1 MMRTASAPLG
11 RPEAAKVATGAGWGL
26 LILSMIVLV
35 GWAFDLRG
43 LENFVAESAGTKAN
57 SAAAMM
63 LAAVALL
70 RRDHRD
76 LPIFSISVS
85 LIGALTLAEYFWH
98 TNFGIDELLFRD
110 THYFFYPGRMS
121 QYTSIGLVLLGASLL
136 PMNSRHPS
144 MRQLS
149 RYLGVLTGSLGALAI
164 VSHAYDRHA
173 PNLVHPGTN
182 VAIPTAIGF
191 VIGAI
196 GVQYANSSEGI
207 VRLFHADN
215 PGGAML
221 RRLLPAGL
229 LLSVLLGFAV
239 VHAQVHYHWEAG
251 FSLALVSVG
260 VGACLVVGIVL
271 TAANLEKQDLARRE
285 SEQRF
290 LLAEKAAPVMVWVSG
305 TDKLCTYFSEP
316 WLKFTGR
323 SIETELG
330 NGWAEGVHR
339 DDLQRCL
346 DTYTQAFDRREEFR
360 MEYRLRRH
368 DGEYRWILDIGAPR
382 FDQSPSFLGYIG
394 IAIDVTERKLVEETL
409 RESEARFQDLAEQSR
424 TTHWEVDP
432 QGLFTY
438 VSQMSQASWG
448 YRPDEVMGRMHF
460 YDIHPE
466 EGREAFKA
474 AVFAVVERKQPFRD
488 VVHAMETK
496 DGRIA
501 WGSTNGIPLVNADGT
516 LRGYRGS
523 CTDVTDRKLAE
534 EVRRQSEEQFRTLAE
549 AIPQLCWMAHG
560 DGHGFWNNQRWYSY
574 TGTTPEQMEGWG
586 WQSVHDPQ
594 TLPTVLTRWNA
605 SIAKGE
611 PFEMVSPL
619 RSADGIFRPFLTR
632 VMPLKDADGRVVR
645 WFGTSTDVTELR
657 DAHEKR
663 YRQLFENMSEGIAYC
678 RMLFDDSGRP
688 ADFVFLDVNSAFPT
702 LTGLKDVVGKGMTEL
717 IPGIR
722 ESNPELFETCGRV
735 AVTGQPEKLEVE
747 IRSLGTWLSTSVHS
761 PERDHFMAVFDNIT
775 ERKRSEERLLRAEKL
790 ASVGR
795 MAAAIAHEINNP
807 LDAVMNLLFLVGTT
821 KDLPE
826 SVRHLLET
834 ADDELKRVAHITR
847 QSLGFYRE
855 SGAPTLTPVSAVLN
869 SAVDLVKSRIKVK
882 QAIIE
887 KQFDGDVQITA
898 IPGEL
903 RQVFSNL
910 LSNSLDAINERGVI
924 KLRVSA
930 ARHRIRVTI
939 ADNGKGVPESIRR
952 RIFEPFFSTKGAV
965 GTGLGLWVSQQ
976 IIEKH
981 GGTIRV
987 RSSSDGLRRGT
998 TFSVELP
1005 LGPMQPE
1012 SQLTVTLADV
1022 GDSRPADR

>member
-1 MMRTASAPLG
+1 MSFAFYGIVGISLILLESLLIGGLLWQRARRMKVETDLAVTNDRLRLALEAGKSVGWNFEVRSGQDQWFGDLQNMFGISADNYSGNAEDFYRSVHPEDRKGVRKAVANARQSRNPYVAEFRIVRADGAVRWITASGKFYYAKSGDAERMLG
-11 RPEAAKVATGAGWGL
+11 
-26 LILSMIVLV
+26 M
-35 GWAFDLRG
+35 
-43 LENFVAESAGTKAN
+43 
-57 SAAAMM
+57 
-63 LAAVALL
+63 AV
-70 RRDHRD
+70 D
-76 LPIFSISVS
+76 I
-85 LIGALTLAEYFWH
+85 
-98 TNFGIDELLFRD
+98 
-110 THYFFYPGRMS
+110 
-121 QYTSIGLVLLGASLL
+121 
-136 PMNSRHPS
+136 
-144 MRQLS
+144 
-149 RYLGVLTGSLGALAI
+149 
-164 VSHAYDRHA
+164 
-173 PNLVHPGTN
+173 
-182 VAIPTAIGF
+182 
-191 VIGAI
+191 
-196 GVQYANSSEGI
+196 
-207 VRLFHADN
+207 
-215 PGGAML
+215 
-221 RRLLPAGL
+221 
-229 LLSVLLGFAV
+229 
-239 VHAQVHYHWEAG
+239 
-251 FSLALVSVG
+251 
-260 VGACLVVGIVL
+260 
-271 TAANLEKQDLARRE
+271 
-285 SEQRF
+285 
-290 LLAEKAAPVMVWVSG
+290 
-305 TDKLCTYFSEP
+305 TD
-316 WLKFTGR
+316 
-323 SIETELG
+323 
-330 NGWAEGVHR
+330 
-339 DDLQRCL
+339 
-346 DTYTQAFDRREEFR
+346 
-360 MEYRLRRH
+360 
-368 DGEYRWILDIGAPR
+368 
-382 FDQSPSFLGYIG
+382 
-394 IAIDVTERKLVEETL
+394 RKLAEETL
-409 RESEARFQDLAEQSR
+409 RESEARFRDLAEQSH

-438 VSQMSQASWG
+438 VSHVSQASWG
-448 YRPDEVMGRMHF
+448 YRPDEVVGRMHF

-466 EGREAFKA
+466 EGRKAFKA

-496 DGRIA
+496 DGRLA
-501 WGSTNGIPLVNADGT
+501 WGSTNGIPLLNADGT

-534 EVRRQSEEQFRTLAE
+534 DVRRRYAAIVESSDDAIIGADTHGIITDWNKGAEKLYGFSANEAIGSHVSFISPADRPEEGQEILNKVISGEPVRHNETIRRRKDGTTVGVSLTVSSIVDDDGRIVGASGIARDTTERRQAEAQLRESEEQFRTLAE
-549 AIPQLCWMAHG
+549 AIPQLCWMARG

-594 TLPTVLTRWNA
+594 TLPTVLERWNV
-605 SIAKGE
+605 SILKGE
-611 PFEMVSPL
+611 PFDMVYPL
-619 RSADGIFRPFLTR
+619 RGADGVFRSFLTR

-645 WFGTSTDVTELR
+645 WFGTCTDVTELR

-688 ADFVFLDVNSAFPT
+688 TDFICLDVNTAFPR
-702 LTGLKDVVGKGMTEL
+702 LTGLKDAVGKRMTEL

-735 AVTGQPEKLEVE
+735 VLTGQPEKLEVE

-790 ASVGR
+790 TSVGR

-847 QSLGFYRE
+847 QSLGFYHE
-855 SGAPTLTPVSAVLN
+855 SSAPTLTPVSAVLN
-869 SAVDLVKSRIKVK
+869 SAVDLVRSRIKLK

-898 IPGEL
+898 ISGEL

-930 ARHRIRVTI
+930 GRHRIRVTI
-939 ADNGKGVPESIRR
+939 ADNGKGVPKSMRR
-952 RIFEPFFSTKGAV
+952 RVFEPFFSTKGAV

-998 TFSVELP
+998 TFSVALP
-1005 LGPMQPE
+1005 LGPTQPE
-1012 SQLTVTLADV
+1012 GQLTVTLGDV
-1022 GDSRPADR
+1022 GNKPRGSSQPADRPVR